1 MFNKIGEA
9 NVTKML
15 FMLKEAV
22 TKIPPPAQVA
32 SACCIC
38 CPCCTTMQEP
48 PASVIEAFET
58 AQLQEVEKAIA
69 EINRSVLPAG
79 MNATVLFYGALKAVL
94 LEVVPT
100 GGMWTGS
107 APAISAAELSLAD
120 MQSKALHGESV
131 DAAALDA
138 AFDAASKEIDSANE
152 AKQAAYLAA
161 NPQMALLFQHAQA
174 QAGTVA
180 ANPQMALLF
189 QHAQAQA
196 GTVVAQQPTN
206 TMNQLPLMDG
216 MVASM
221 AAIAMAQAANPYV
234 VDASPGD
241 PFAMKPFMVNV
252 PEAGSDLKSMVVEA
266 PTGSMISITIPEDA
280 SPGYQVLVLPPLA
293 GEMVATVLASEID
306 AEGRAELGIDTDGD
320 GVADTFRKVALID
333 TDGDGTFDVAQWE

>member
-1 MFNKIGEA
+1 MIKHSGMFNKIGEA

-22 TKIPPPAQVA
+22 TKIPPPVQVA

-48 PASVIEAFET
+48 PASVIEAFVRMAIDFSPFFFLSLSLYIYIYIYIFPYSFSSPLSTLNKYPKKETDLKSLGHCRMWSWITWLSRCLDVSVNMQRPSLYVRMRSFSLSLACRPVLFECICRYFPFYADLCNCTIACACSFSAWRQPSQET

-152 AKQAAYLAA
+152 AKQAAYV
-161 NPQMALLFQHAQA
+161 HR
-174 QAGTVA
+174 T
-180 ANPQMALLF
+180 
-189 QHAQAQA
+189 HH
-196 GTVVAQQPTN
+196 
-206 TMNQLPLMDG
+206 
-216 MVASM
+216 
-221 AAIAMAQAANPYV
+221 
-234 VDASPGD
+234 
-241 PFAMKPFMVNV
+241 
-252 PEAGSDLKSMVVEA
+252 
-266 PTGSMISITIPEDA
+266 PTGKLEFSRE
-280 SPGYQVLVLPPLA
+280 
-293 GEMVATVLASEID
+293 EK
-306 AEGRAELGIDTDGD
+306 R
-320 GVADTFRKVALID
+320 
-333 TDGDGTFDVAQWE
+333 